1 MSDPMA
7 ERKDLDPK
15 YPANRRP
22 KQLAICRAC
31 TRFVQPHEIDCPF
44 CGENLAEAALTYQMR
59 LAEARA
65 AAAELERLLAELG
78 FDLSRLPGAPEA
90 AGG

>member
-1 MSDPMA
+1 MEPRFPA
-7 ERKDLDPK
+7 GRKH
-15 YPANRRP
+15 

-31 TRFVQPHEIDCPF
+31 TQFVQPHEIDCPF

-65 AAAELERLLAELG
+65 AASELERLLAELG
-78 FDLSRLPGAPEA
+78 FDLSKVPGGPTR
-90 AGG
+90 